1 MLCTGGAAG
10 TELGTRVSNPRR
22 LQRANKLQW
31 AHGAARARAGQ
42 HVRAAATVG
51 GNLTLARTRKLE
63 SDLAPLLLAAG
74 ARVTLASEKGQRC
87 ASSAGLEQGFSMM
100 WGHMRSSGA
109 SRLHSAD
116 NIEQGRWAGRGQE
129 LAVPAESACARG
141 CSGRDRQAAERKRR
155 HSVLGTA
162 PRRQASMEAS

>member
-31 AHGAARARAGQ
+31 AHGAPRARAGQ

-100 WGHMRSSGA
+100 WGHMRVE
-109 SRLHSAD
+109 RC
-116 NIEQGRWAGRGQE
+116 
-129 LAVPAESACARG
+129 ESAAF
-141 CSGRDRQAAERKRR
+141 GRQY
-155 HSVLGTA
+155 
-162 PRRQASMEAS
+162 